1 MRNSGAKNRFSLILA
16 LYILKVRHLS
26 TSGLFDL
33 LTYKIYHARRPLR
46 REFPPSE
53 VGITIHCSYCIL
65 ADNTLRYL
73 LTLTFD
79 VFTLTGCHIRRV
91 TRPTLPPVCRG

>member
-46 REFPPSE
+46 QEFPPSE
-53 VGITIHCSYCIL
+53 VGMTIHCKL
-65 ADNTLRYL
+65 LRS
-73 LTLTFD
+73 
-79 VFTLTGCHIRRV
+79 C
-91 TRPTLPPVCRG
+91 